1 MTYGDI
7 KDLNR
12 RTAADKVL
20 CDKAFD
26 VAKNPK
32 HDDISVDL
40 LQWSIR
46 FSIKKPLVVELK
58 WEYLKQRIS
67 WKITQSSY

>member
-26 VAKNPK
+26 IAKNPK

-46 FSIKKPLVVELK
+46 FLIKKPLVVELK
-58 WEYLKQRIS
+58 
-67 WKITQSSY
+67 